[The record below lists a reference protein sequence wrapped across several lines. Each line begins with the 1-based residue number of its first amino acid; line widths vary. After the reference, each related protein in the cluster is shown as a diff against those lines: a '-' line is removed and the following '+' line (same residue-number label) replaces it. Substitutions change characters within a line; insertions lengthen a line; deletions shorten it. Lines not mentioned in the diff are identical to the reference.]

1 MGTRG
6 AASGRVRGGLFP
18 LKSEKVGACTGAL
31 GLEERERE
39 RNLVLEVCD
48 LRGKT
53 QRAFGSPDVNSEFLQ
68 DADRLPI

>member
-1 MGTRG
+1 MLVR
-6 AASGRVRGGLFP
+6 ALWASRR
-18 LKSEKVGACTGAL
+18 
-31 GLEERERE
+31 ERERE

-53 QRAFGSPDVNSEFLQ
+53 QRAFGTPDVNSEFLQ